1 MRIAVIGSGPSAIS
15 FVDYLTSRLRNVEID
30 VYERFPI
37 PGGIPAIAIPKH
49 RVKLELL
56 VNRWNEICRN
66 RNVDLVLNTLVTE
79 DKLPEDNIWTSS
91 NIVKFSKLLSK
102 YDYVVIASGAWR
114 SRKLGIPGEE
124 FCIPALKLLT
134 NIKLCNYNI
143 VKCVD
148 VGDEVVVIG
157 AGRTAVDVVDTLLR
171 QGVKIYL
178 VYRRSIVESRAYD
191 LLKKFLNYVSIIEKS
206 TTTQVMRLSLIHI

>member
-1 MRIAVIGSGPSAIS
+1 M
-15 FVDYLTSRLRNVEID
+15 
-30 VYERFPI
+30 
-37 PGGIPAIAIPKH
+37 
-49 RVKLELL
+49 
-56 VNRWNEICRN
+56 
-66 RNVDLVLNTLVTE
+66 
-79 DKLPEDNIWTSS
+79 
-91 NIVKFSKLLSK
+91 
-102 YDYVVIASGAWR
+102 
-114 SRKLGIPGEE
+114 GIPGEE

-206 TTTQVMRLSLIHI
+206 TTTQVMRSGNELLVKICKVEKLNDWIDNNEDKTGIYNISGAKDAVGNEMVADTSNQVTVDTLNPTVTLITPNLTQIIFFNQNFFNFAQKLAGRLR